1 MDTANLKRIA
11 FMYCTVHHPAPSCG
25 ESRDASYKSQM
36 HNNTVKCLPP
46 VLLVDSWYQRLA

>member
-11 FMYCTVHHPAPSCG
+11 FTYCTVHHPAPSCG

-36 HNNTVKCLPP
+36 HNTVKCLPP